1 MESII
6 EKLTMLVEM
15 GKNNHIPNEGYTWAS
30 GTLRTTR
37 SILKTIESMEEHGQR
52 ATYNQRMALRN
63 MEKAADRWLNNNK
76 DITTKYRKKLDKKN
90 QIKQSATNKEFELD
104 GEYYVFTGKSWYNK
118 QDFLNPPCSIRHTL
132 EKKLEKYLEIE
143 MAQFQKY

>member
-15 GKNNHIPNEGYTWAS
+15 GKNNHIPKDGYSWAS
-30 GTLRTTR
+30 GALRTTR
-37 SILKTIESMEEHGQR
+37 SILKTIESMEAHGKR

-63 MEKAADRWLNNNK
+63 MEKAADRWLNNYK
-76 DITTKYRKKLDKKN
+76 TIAVTYKKKLENKL
-90 QIKQSATNKEFELD
+90 QIKENLKNKEFELN

-118 QDFLNPPCSIRHTL
+118 QDFLNPTYSIKNAL
-132 EKKLEKYLEIE
+132 EKKLEKYLENE
-143 MAQFQKY
+143 LAQIN